1 MQAAK
6 LPESWRK
13 IIGDNA
19 VIRTDD
25 RLDGMVKH
33 LGYQSVSVDQR
44 IRDKSTR
51 VITTDK
57 ELIKRSQ
64 QQLRKTQIIPD
75 EKLEYRQLTH
85 IKLSRVITAYVFN
98 TPPQVFV
105 AIIPPAS
112 DRVRTAG
119 MYATSGAVYIS
130 LEMIERGRSTI
141 DTLVHELAHHK
152 QYCIAG
158 IAEDLTATHFQA
170 MTDIAAEVVR
180 LVTNGELDY
189 LLQEVV
195 W

>member
-1 MQAAK
+1 MRAAK
-6 LPESWRK
+6 LQESWRK

-44 IRDKSTR
+44 IRDKLTR

-75 EKLEYRQLTH
+75 EKLEYCQLTH

-98 TPPQVFV
+98 IPPQVFV

-130 LEMIERGRSTI
+130 LEMIERGRSMI

-152 QYCIAG
+152 QYCSTG
-158 IAEDLTATHFQA
+158 IANDLTATHFQA
-170 MTDIAAEVVR
+170 MTDIASEVVR
-180 LVTNGELDY
+180 LVTDGELDY
-189 LLQEVV
+189 LLKEVV

>member
-1 MQAAK
+1 MRAAK
-6 LPESWRK
+6 LQESWRK
-13 IIGDNA
+13 IIGDNT

-33 LGYQSVSVDQR
+33 LGYQSVSVDQNL
-44 IRDKSTR
+44 RDKLAGAI
-51 VITTDK
+51 VTDK
-57 ELIKRSQ
+57 ELIRRSQ
-64 QQLRKTQIIPD
+64 QQLSKTEIIPD

-85 IKLSRVITAYVFN
+85 IKLSRTITAYVFDI
-98 TPPQVFV
+98 PPQVFV

-119 MYATSGAVYIS
+119 MYATSGIVYIS

-152 QYCIAG
+152 QYCSTG
-158 IAEDLTATHFQA
+158 VVDDLTSAHAEA
-170 MTDIAAEVVR
+170 MKDIAAEVVR
-180 LVTNGELDY
+180 FIGSGEFDY
-189 LLQEVV
+189 LLPEVV